1 MASGRILAGDG
12 GGGGRVLGSPP
23 SVIAG
28 GRAAEAERPGL
39 AQWLLLASLPLFGQ
53 SFHYVIDLPP
63 LYYLSKAWPLLVFP
77 LMVIGLTRVAPPYR
91 LVFASALAYALVVAP
106 AMSMVYLGNQL
117 IDALATT
124 VKAWPLGY
132 YFAVLAAVT
141 ALKMPPRLLERG
153 FLFYGVATWLL
164 LWALW
169 LLVPRGLYVS
179 DPTASRLFLFDFER
193 GHRIFLPLFF
203 GIFALFYAAERF
215 CRARRLPDALLV
227 LFALLALPTIYKQR
241 THTAA
246 VLLVLAWILF
256 SQTRGVLRS
265 LLLWTGAVLV
275 AALVLLALGPF
286 SGLVEERLG
295 ASLTIRLDALAL
307 ASDFLVADPLR
318 WILGVGSITRFSD
331 VTLFDIFGTHHF
343 YLADLGWAGILFE
356 YGVMGTLLILG
367 VYLAGLREA
376 LRAPG
381 AEAPPVFEAALAH
394 LALFLV
400 LVTVIYPP
408 MYAPGELA
416 TTLALLVYL
425 RLRRGLLQAGRPATL
440 G

>member
-1 MASGRILAGDG
+1 MVTGLGGAGRI
-12 GGGGRVLGSPP
+12 LGSPP
-23 SVIAG
+23 PPASHAAPAVAAG
-28 GRAAEAERPGL
+28 ARAASPL
-39 AQWLLLASLPLFGQ
+39 QWALILTLPMFGQ
-53 SFHYVIDLPP
+53 VFHYVIDLPP
-63 LYYLSKAWPLLVFP
+63 LYFLSKAWPVLAFP
-77 LMVIGLTRVAPPYR
+77 LTLVALFRLAPPYR
-91 LVFASALAYALVVAP
+91 LIFAAALTYTVVFGP
-106 AMSMVYLGNQL
+106 TMSMIYFGNQPF
-117 IDALATT
+117 DALATT
-124 VKAWPLGY
+124 AKAWPLSY
-132 YFAVLAAVT
+132 YFAVLG
-141 ALKMPPRLLERG
+141 ALALWRCEPRLLERS
-153 FLFYGVATWLL
+153 LFYYGIATWLL
-164 LWALW
+164 LWSLW
-169 LLVPRGLYVS
+169 LIVPHSHYSV
-179 DPTASRLFLFDFER
+179 DPRDTRLFLFDFER

-275 AALVLLALGPF
+275 AALLLLALGPF